1 MVFSAL
7 TKEKTMSSIILL
19 FITHTTRVL
28 SRISEAMR
36 QQQAEWFTN
45 RSGHSSFRAEVVQSE
60 GVLPPSFHAERATVR
75 VTGSISNWP
84 APVSLPPHVRLYGR
98 DGRWR
103 SRWPGCVTVSTE
115 SVLTD

>member
-1 MVFSAL
+1 
-7 TKEKTMSSIILL
+7 MSSIILL

-60 GVLPPSFHAERATVR
+60 GGFTAIISRRKGYSSRDWQYQQLASAGQFASARKALRA
-75 VTGSISNWP
+75 
-84 APVSLPPHVRLYGR
+84 GR
-98 DGRWR
+98 QMAQQMAWLRYRFD
-103 SRWPGCVTVSTE
+103 
-115 SVLTD
+115 

>member
-1 MVFSAL
+1 
-7 TKEKTMSSIILL
+7 MSSIILL

-60 GVLPPSFHAERATVR
+60 RGVPERTVR
-75 VTGSISNWP
+75 SVVTGNCGATEDRP
-84 APVSLPPHVRLYGR
+84 DVAGKLPT
-98 DGRWR
+98 
-103 SRWPGCVTVSTE
+103 VTVS
-115 SVLTD
+115 L

>member
-1 MVFSAL
+1 
-7 TKEKTMSSIILL
+7 MSSIILL

-60 GVLPPSFHAERATVR
+60 GGFTAIISRRTGYSSCDWQYQQLASAGQFASARKALRA
-75 VTGSISNWP
+75 
-84 APVSLPPHVRLYGR
+84 GR
-98 DGRWR
+98 QMAQQMAWLRYRFD
-103 SRWPGCVTVSTE
+103 
-115 SVLTD
+115 